1 MTNFRGFSQAA
12 QPAQAGFTL
21 LELLITLVIA
31 GILLAVATPSFR
43 TMVANSAAENAS
55 GLIEMDLAFA
65 RNNAITRGVIV
76 RMTPSSGGFADGWT
90 VQAFN
95 GGVAGDVLRRR
106 DGLDDRVTVTSADFD
121 DTTPIG
127 FTATGQIETTG
138 DLTIT
143 TSGCAG
149 RLNRTFSLM
158 TSGQIAIA
166 EADC

>member
-1 MTNFRGFSQAA
+1 MTNPRGLSNS
-12 QPAQAGFTL
+12 GFTL
-21 LELLITLVIA
+21 LELLIVMVIA
-31 GILLAVATPSFR
+31 GILLAVAAPSFK
-43 TMVANSAAENAS
+43 TMVANSAAENAF

-65 RNNAITRGVIV
+65 RNNAITRGVVV

-121 DTTPIG
+121 DATPIG

-138 DLTIT
+138 DLAIT